1 MCPKSIMSQIMR
13 ILNSLDADSPII
25 IDTTTIAITYILVT
39 QGSDL
44 NEILFYVFRNISKE
58 HL

>member
-1 MCPKSIMSQIMR
+1 MSQIMR

-25 IDTTTIAITYILVT
+25 IDTTTIAMTYILVT

-44 NEILFYVFRNISKE
+44 KEILFYVFLNISKE
-58 HL
+58 RL